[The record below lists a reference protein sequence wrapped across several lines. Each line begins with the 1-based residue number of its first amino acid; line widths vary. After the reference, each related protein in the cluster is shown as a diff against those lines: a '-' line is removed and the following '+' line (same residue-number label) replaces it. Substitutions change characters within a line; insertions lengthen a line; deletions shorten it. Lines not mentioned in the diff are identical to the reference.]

1 MLFRSGGKLFAI
13 VPAEESQM
21 MSYPNWDVG
30 GHPPLRGSPIY
41 PVGHPGY
48 FNGRHIPDAAP
59 LGYTG
64 GPSDTYGMYPGA
76 GNKGVA
82 EFL

>member
-1 MLFRSGGKLFAI
+1 MLLGGIAYTRAI
-13 VPAEESQM
+13 SSHIM
-21 MSYPNWDVG
+21 
-30 GHPPLRGSPIY
+30 HTPLSHFQLVLVCKALTDGARTQ
-41 PVGHPGY
+41 
-48 FNGRHIPDAAP
+48 PDAAP